1 MGVHPFSDPTISN
14 DFEEIRLSIDVRE
27 FHDYAAQWT
36 PDQVDFF
43 VDGRC
48 VRTVNK
54 SPRYPMQ
61 FMLGI
66 YEFGDQ
72 NSSSGPYP
80 KRFTVD
86 SFRAYQPVGT
96 A

>member
-1 MGVHPFSDPTISN
+1 
-14 DFEEIRLSIDVRE
+14 
-27 FHDYAAQWT
+27 
-36 PDQVDFF
+36 
-43 VDGRC
+43 
-48 VRTVNK
+48 
-54 SPRYPMQ
+54 MQ

>member
-1 MGVHPFSDPTISN
+1 VHPFSDPTISN
-14 DFEEIRLSIDVRE
+14 DFEEILLSIDVRE

-36 PDQVDFF
+36 PNQVDFF

-86 SFRAYQPVGT
+86 SFRAYRPVGT